1 MSVEQGEIRV
11 VIAKPGLDGHD
22 RGAKVVSRVLK
33 DAGMVVVYTGI
44 RRTPEEIAG
53 IVAEHGAG
61 VLGLSIHSG
70 AHMEILPRVIDE
82 LRKKE
87 IFPEDLLLLVGGVI
101 PNDDVQSLKELG
113 FRAVFGPGTN
123 THDIVAFIQTNVPS
137 FE

>member
-1 MSVEQGEIRV
+1 MQVEQEGIRV

-22 RGAKVVSRVLK
+22 RGAKVVSRALK

-44 RRTPEEIAG
+44 RRTPQEIAET
-53 IVAEHGAG
+53 VAEHGAH

-70 AHMEILPRVIDE
+70 AHMELLPRVIDE

-101 PNDDVQSLKELG
+101 PNDDVHSLKELG
-113 FRAVFGPGTN
+113 FKAVFGPGTDTN
-123 THDIVAFIQTNVPS
+123 DIVAFIQTNAPS
-137 FE
+137 SE